1 MPRWQVPSFLRQ
13 TPLTQRFDAHRSFI
27 SSSDH
32 HQELHDA
39 PSGRPSP
46 AAAFHPRA
54 SRRTKMARTNRMLLP
69 AGAFFCARPT
79 TSARSAIAFLVM
91 RTSPVLRRRT
101 DWKNRGRQTCKG
113 SLKSQGSDQ
122 KNTSRPGRPCCR
134 DEVCSK
140 SYPFRNPDF
149 LARRA
154 RKCRRFCG
162 KTLRR
167 NASIRIVRSFHQRS
181 VR

>member
-1 MPRWQVPSFLRQ
+1 MHIV
-13 TPLTQRFDAHRSFI
+13 RSF
-27 SSSDH
+27 H
-32 HQELHDA
+32 RRTTTKNCTTRRAVGRRRL
-39 PSGRPSP
+39 RPST
-46 AAAFHPRA
+46 H
-54 SRRTKMARTNRMLLP
+54 ARVEGQRWLGPIACFYLQEP
-69 AGAFFCARPT
+69 FFCARPT

-113 SLKSQGSDQ
+113 RLKSQGSDQ

-140 SYPFRNPDF
+140 SYPLRNPDF